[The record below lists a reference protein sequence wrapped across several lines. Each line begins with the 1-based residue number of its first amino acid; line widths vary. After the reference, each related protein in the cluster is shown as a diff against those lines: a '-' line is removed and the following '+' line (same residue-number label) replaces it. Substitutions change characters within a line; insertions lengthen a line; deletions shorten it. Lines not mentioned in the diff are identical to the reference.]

1 MVLCILLTIFLP
13 TTTTEESTVP
23 PPSDQETTLQPK
35 QETPE
40 AMTDAFN
47 QNGTTKIAPPT
58 AEARKI
64 VTPMATI
71 TPTLTTQK
79 QTPAK
84 LEAITV
90 NATRE
95 PSSTEMSMSA
105 HLAEGNDMSTVADF
119 PTSTVQNTERST
131 LAISSSQSVTSSTV
145 PSTSSANI
153 SSIQT
158 STTVSETTKVEVQPW
173 RATTR
178 AVPTAKLSATTEMP
192 TETATS
198 DQNATGFVG
207 SIPSA
212 ETTNL
217 VPTESSATTQVVPIV
232 QKTSAKVDQTT
243 RKTTAAKNLEET
255 KEESE
260 KGVKHGKIV
269 AGLIGGALLAM
280 MIGFLLILYKKHK
293 LKKHQIATTDWAGP
307 TPFLEAGGGGGGDNG
322 QVRLRSASRISL
334 TSFLPQR
341 LSKRL
346 SLLAESAEEM
356 QDMQEMTVGTT
367 FATKEGQ
374 NGVKLEQT
382 SDETAKEADGSNS
395 ESSAKTDEVVLADE
409 VKENEGEVSKD
420 KQNGQAVMKDGE
432 KGQVENVL
440 TPAQNELENGNNGEG
455 EKDGG
460 NNVV

>member
-13 TTTTEESTVP
+13 TTTTEESIVP
-23 PPSDQETTLQPK
+23 PPSDQETTLQPI

-47 QNGTTKIAPPT
+47 QNDTTKIASTT
-58 AEARKI
+58 AEALKI

-95 PSSTEMSMSA
+95 PSSTEMSMST
-105 HLAEGNDMSTVADF
+105 HLAEGDDMSTIPDF
-119 PTSTVQNTERST
+119 ATSPVQNAERLT

-145 PSTSSANI
+145 QSTSPANI

-158 STTVSETTKVEVQPW
+158 STTAPETTKVEVQPG
-173 RATTR
+173 RATTI
-178 AVPTAKLSATTEMP
+178 AVPTAKLSATTEMA
-192 TETATS
+192 TKTATS
-198 DQNATGFVG
+198 DQNATDFVG

-212 ETTNL
+212 KTTNL
-217 VPTESSATTQVVPIV
+217 VPTESSATTQLVPIV
-232 QKTSAKVDQTT
+232 QKTSAKVDQAT
-243 RKTTAAKNLEET
+243 RKTTA
-255 KEESE
+255 EESE

-280 MIGFLLILYKKHK
+280 MIGFLLIMYKKHK
-293 LKKHQIATTDWAGP
+293 LKKHQIATTEWAGP
-307 TPFLEAGGGGGGDNG
+307 TPFLEAGGGGGVDNG

-382 SDETAKEADGSNS
+382 SDETVKEADGNNS
-395 ESSAKTDEVVLADE
+395 ESSAKTDEVVLDDE
-409 VKENEGEVSKD
+409 VKKNEGEASKD
-420 KQNGQAVMKDGE
+420 KQNGQAVMKDFE
-432 KGQVENVL
+432 KGQVENVS
-440 TPAQNELENGNNGEG
+440 TPAQKESENGNKGEG

-460 NNVV
+460 DNAV